1 MSATTAATLPAASAP
16 SSARVLFIR
25 RTYGHV
31 ALAILAFAALEWLLL
46 RWDGARDLARGMTG
60 GYNWLLVLLAFGV
73 VSSFADRWARSATS
87 VGLQYLGLGLF
98 VAAEAVLF
106 LPLLLGASSGDRD
119 VIPIAGLL
127 TLLLV
132 AGLTAVVVVTRT
144 DFSFLRGGL
153 VVGGFLALGAI
164 VASILF
170 GFTLGLGFS
179 LLMVGFASAA
189 ILYNT
194 SNILRAYRTDQHV
207 AAALALFGSV
217 ALLFWYVVQIVAS
230 QRR

>member
-1 MSATTAATLPAASAP
+1 MSATSAALPAASAP
-16 SSARVLFIR
+16 ASARALFVR

-73 VSSFADRWARSATS
+73 VSSLADRWTRSATS
-87 VGLQYLGLGLF
+87 VGRQYLDLGLF

-106 LPLLLGASSGDRD
+106 LLLLLGASSGDGE

-132 AGLTAVVVVTRT
+132 AGLTAVVALTRT
-144 DFSFLRGGL
+144 DFSYLRTGL

-170 GFTLGLGFS
+170 GFTLSLGFS

-189 ILYNT
+189 ILYHT
-194 SNILRAYRTDQHV
+194 STILRAYRTDQHV

-217 ALLFWYVVQIVAS
+217 ALLFWYVVQIVNTH
-230 QRR
+230 RR

>member
-1 MSATTAATLPAASAP
+1 MMSATAALPAASAP
-16 SSARVLFIR
+16 PSARALFVR

-73 VSSFADRWARSATS
+73 VSSLADRWARSEAS
-87 VGLQYLGLGLF
+87 VGRQYLGLGLF

-106 LPLLLGASSGDRD
+106 LPLLLGVSSSDGD

-132 AGLTAVVVVTRT
+132 AGLTAVVVLTRT

-207 AAALALFGSV
+207 AASLALFGSV
-217 ALLFWYVVQIVAS
+217 ALLFWYVVQIVNS